1 MKEVISYFIKLGC
14 TGFGG
19 PIALVNQMQKD
30 LVQKKQWLTESD
42 FLKTVALIKI
52 LPGPLAFQMAV
63 FLARKRAG
71 FLGALAS
78 AVVFILPSFLLMII
92 LAHFHSA
99 IASAKYTSW
108 LLDGMQVATVA
119 VILVSINK
127 LALPLVKD
135 VLFWSSA
142 FFAIVLRLFAGW
154 SEVYIIIAAAGLGIV
169 AALPRPAK
177 NQVQS
182 FGILEL
188 ALLCLKAGGLVFGT
202 GLAIVPFMQ
211 TDLVTGASI
220 LSRKDFLDA
229 VTFGQ
234 LTPGPVLITVT
245 FIGYKIA
252 GLLGAVV
259 ATVCVF
265 APSFF
270 NMTTWFPLAY
280 RYLSEKAWMTVLSR
294 AILGAIIGVLLL
306 VVVSMS
312 IEFSYFKMSVVFIM
326 MMLMLYKEAPGW
338 LMILLGGLI
347 GILQKSF

>member
-1 MKEVISYFIKLGC
+1 
-14 TGFGG
+14 
-19 PIALVNQMQKD
+19 
-30 LVQKKQWLTESD
+30 
-42 FLKTVALIKI
+42 
-52 LPGPLAFQMAV
+52 
-63 FLARKRAG
+63 
-71 FLGALAS
+71 
-78 AVVFILPSFLLMII
+78 
-92 LAHFHSA
+92 
-99 IASAKYTSW
+99 
-108 LLDGMQVATVA
+108 
-119 VILVSINK
+119 
-127 LALPLVKD
+127 
-135 VLFWSSA
+135 
-142 FFAIVLRLFAGW
+142 
-154 SEVYIIIAAAGLGIV
+154 
-169 AALPRPAK
+169 
-177 NQVQS
+177 VQS

-326 MMLMLYKEAPGW
+326 MILMLYKEAPGW